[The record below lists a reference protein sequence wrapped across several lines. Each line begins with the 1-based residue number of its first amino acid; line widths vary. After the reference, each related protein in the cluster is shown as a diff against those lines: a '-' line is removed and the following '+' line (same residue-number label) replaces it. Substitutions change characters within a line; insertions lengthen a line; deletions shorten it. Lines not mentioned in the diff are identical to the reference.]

1 MKLLFTGLFTFLLSM
16 NIFTQSTSDNKNVK
30 IFYDCQTNCYETYIK
45 QELKGV
51 DFVRD
56 PNFADVHLQITSET
70 NASGGETY
78 YVHFMGNKDFKEVN
92 DEYHFATND
101 DMTSEQIRKRLLQY
115 VKAGLVKF
123 WIKKGKVDQLQVQL
137 KVPKSAGKK
146 QKDPWNLWVFRLSIN
161 GWFNGNSNN
170 SNDQISSSV
179 SAKQIKEKYKL
190 YFRARHF
197 YGKSQYKYQGNTI
210 TSERKSVGLSA
221 SEVFSIDQHW
231 SYGFFQNY
239 SRSLYSN
246 LENSFQSFAG
256 IEYNFYPYK
265 ENAKRNWI
273 LSARIGAVYN
283 DYYEETI
290 YEKNEELLGQLN
302 LLMTNS
308 YVLKWG
314 NVYTKVGYKSY
325 LHDYKLNSYE
335 FGIGADIR
343 LLKGLN
349 FNIHGNY
356 SVTHDQI
363 NIAAG
368 NLSLE
373 EILLRQ
379 KQLQSGYSYY
389 AGVGLNYSFGSIY
402 NTIVNPRFD
411 EFF

>member
-1 MKLLFTGLFTFLLSM
+1 MKKILALMAFLLLTISVKAQ
-16 NIFTQSTSDNKNVK
+16 TKESAKNVK
-30 IFYDCQTNCYETYIK
+30 IYYDCQTNCYETFVK
-45 QELKGV
+45 QELQGV

-78 YVHFMGNKDFKEVN
+78 YVHFIGKNEFKN
-92 DEYHFATND
+92 IDDEYSFSTNS
-101 DMTSEQIRKRLLQY
+101 DMTSNQIRNKLLHY
-115 VKAGLVKF
+115 IKAGLVKF
-123 WIKKGKVDQLQVQL
+123 WIKKGHADQLQVDL
-137 KVPKSAGKK
+137 KIPQKNKTIS
-146 QKDPWNLWVFRLSIN
+146 KDPWNNWVLRFSMN

-170 SNDQISSSV
+170 SNDQISGSV

-190 YFRARHF
+190 YFKTNYF
-197 YGKSQYKYQGNTI
+197 YGKSQYKYQNTNI
-210 TSERKSVGLSA
+210 VSERKSFGMSGA
-221 SEVFSIDQHW
+221 EVFSINQHW
-231 SYGFFQNY
+231 SYGFFENY

-246 LENSFQSFAG
+246 LENSMEAYTG
-256 IEYNFYPYK
+256 LEYNIYPYK

-273 LSARIGAVYN
+273 FSARIGAVYN

-290 YEKNEELLGQLN
+290 YKKNKEFLGRIN

-314 NVYTKVGYKSY
+314 NVSSKIGYKSY
-325 LHDYKLNSYE
+325 LHDPHLYSIN
-335 FGIGADIR
+335 FGGGADIR

-349 FNIHGNY
+349 FNIFGSY
-356 SVTHDQI
+356 TVTHDQI

-368 NLSLE
+368 DLSLE
-373 EILLRQ
+373 QILLRQ
-379 KQLQSGYSYY
+379 KQLQSGYNYY
-389 AGVGLNYSFGSIY
+389 MGVGLNYSIGSIY

>member
-1 MKLLFTGLFTFLLSM
+1 MKKFALLLLFNLVLFPLLAQTNTQDE
-16 NIFTQSTSDNKNVK
+16 NIK
-30 IFYDCQTNCYETYIK
+30 IFYDCQTHCYETYIK

-56 PNFADVHLQITSET
+56 PNFADVQIQITSET
-70 NASGGETY
+70 NASGGETFH
-78 YVHFMGNKDFKEVN
+78 VHFMGQNEFSTM
-92 DEYHFATND
+92 DEEFSFSTNS
-101 DMTSEQIRKRLLQY
+101 DMTSEQIRKRLLKY
-115 VKAGLVKF
+115 LKAGLVPF
-123 WIKKGKVDQLQVQL
+123 WVKKGKAGQLTVQF
-137 KVPKSAGKK
+137 KTSQKK
-146 QKDPWNLWVFRLSIN
+146 TKPVKDPWNYWVFRIGMN

-170 SNDQISSSV
+170 TNENINGSV

-190 YFRARHF
+190 YFRTNYS
-197 YGKSQYKYQGNTI
+197 YGKSEFKYMNSVI
-210 TSERKSVGLSA
+210 TSERKSFGLNGA
-221 SEVFSIDQHW
+221 EVFSINQHW
-231 SYGFFQNY
+231 SYGFFEGY
-239 SRSLYSN
+239 ARSLYSN
-246 LENSFQSFAG
+246 LENSYEAYTG
-256 IEYNFYPYK
+256 IEYNIYPYK

-273 LSARIGAVYN
+273 FSARIGGIYN

-290 YEKNEELLGQLN
+290 YKKNNELLGRLN
-302 LLMTNS
+302 LTMSNS

-314 NVYTKVGYKSY
+314 NVYSKIDYKVY
-325 LHDYKLNSYE
+325 LHDPKLNSYS
-335 FGIGADIR
+335 FGGGADIR

-349 FNIHGNY
+349 FNVFGRY

-368 NLSLE
+368 DLSLE

-389 AGVGLNYSFGSIY
+389 MGVGLNYSLGSIY